1 MESLLFSTSTAYF
14 AMHGFLKVGFNIPK
28 TPYLFSLASK
38 KKVSS
43 IMTFALTRGEYEINR
58 LQNAGNNENEII
70 YDS

>member
-1 MESLLFSTSTAYF
+1 MY
-14 AMHGFLKVGFNIPK
+14 GFLKVGFNIPK

-38 KKVSS
+38 KKS
-43 IMTFALTRGEYEINR
+43 LQLWRGEYEINR

>member
-1 MESLLFSTSTAYF
+1 
-14 AMHGFLKVGFNIPK
+14 MHGFLKVGFNIPK

-38 KKVSS
+38 KKILFNYDVC
-43 IMTFALTRGEYEINR
+43 THTGEYEINR

>member
-43 IMTFALTRGEYEINR
+43 IMTFAHEINR

>member
-1 MESLLFSTSTAYF
+1 
-14 AMHGFLKVGFNIPK
+14 MHGFLKVGFNIPK

-38 KKVSS
+38 KKSLFNYDVC
-43 IMTFALTRGEYEINR
+43 TYTGEYKINR

>member
-1 MESLLFSTSTAYF
+1 
-14 AMHGFLKVGFNIPK
+14 MHGFLKVGFNIPK

-43 IMTFALTRGEYEINR
+43 YDVCTYTGEYEINR

>member
-1 MESLLFSTSTAYF
+1 
-14 AMHGFLKVGFNIPK
+14 MHGFLKVGFNIPK

-43 IMTFALTRGEYEINR
+43 IMTFALTQGR